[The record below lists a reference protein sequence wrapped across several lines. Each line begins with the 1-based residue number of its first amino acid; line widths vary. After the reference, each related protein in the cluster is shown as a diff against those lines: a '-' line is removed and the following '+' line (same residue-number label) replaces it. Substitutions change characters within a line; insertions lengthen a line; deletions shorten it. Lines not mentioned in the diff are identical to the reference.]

1 MPYIKSSEI
10 RTLIEVENYLG
21 DKENWSENT
30 CKIWEVIDKLLAR
43 QAKDN
48 ERVKNIMRQKRAI
61 DKKYGRSNR
70 CILN

>member
-10 RTLIEVENYLG
+10 KTLIEVENYLG

-30 CKIWEVIDKLLAR
+30 CKIWEVIDNLLKR

-48 ERVKNIMRQKRAI
+48 ERVKKIMRQKRAT
-61 DKKYGRSNR
+61 DKNYGRS
-70 CILN
+70 CK